1 MKKYMPYVIIG
12 IPALIGI
19 LFLVKSM
26 RKKSD
31 GAEAQPTPTP
41 DQPPKKDGDSGAT
54 PQPTEKLPLKRGS
67 RGKSVEDVQRRL
79 GGLTI
84 DGIFGRLTEAKVKAF
99 QKANSLTSDGI
110 VGSKTWKA
118 IFGVDFP
125 KTGAGGNL
133 GGLPNKPYATTKFP
147 VDNSQLG
154 L

>member
-1 MKKYMPYVIIG
+1 MKKYMPYIVIG
-12 IPALIGI
+12 VPLLIGV
-19 LFLVKSM
+19 LFIAKAM
-26 RKKSD
+26 RRKKEDEQSPVNPPVEPEKPQS
-31 GAEAQPTPTP
+31 GGGSA
-41 DQPPKKDGDSGAT
+41 PKKDF
-54 PQPTEKLPLKRGS
+54 PLKRGS

-125 KTGAGGNL
+125 KTGLGG
-133 GGLPNKPYATTKFP
+133 GISGLPNKPYATTKFP
-147 VDNSQLG
+147 VDNSKLG